1 MNKVAQAAKALNS
14 RAIALPTQGRHVEC
28 ADMKIAVYT
37 VTPGF
42 FRVFN
47 LTKLG
52 RLGSHIGCLREING
66 VIKAC

>member
-1 MNKVAQAAKALNS
+1 MTKVTQAAKALNDGT
-14 RAIALPTQGRHVEC
+14 IGKPTQGRRVEC
-28 ADMKIAVYT
+28 ARMKIAVYT

-66 VIKAC
+66 VIEAC